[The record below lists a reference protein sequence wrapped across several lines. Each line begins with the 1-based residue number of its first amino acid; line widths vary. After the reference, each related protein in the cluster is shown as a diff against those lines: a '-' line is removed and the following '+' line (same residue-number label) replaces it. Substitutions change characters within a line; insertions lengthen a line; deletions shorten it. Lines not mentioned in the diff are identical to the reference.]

1 MRDAA
6 RGTALLTIA
15 LAVAGCG
22 GVKDGIERE
31 PVSGKIT
38 LDGKPLDDA
47 QITFAPEQ
55 GDDPSA
61 GAGAAIK
68 VGTYSLSRGEGPAVG
83 SHRVSIWARRPTG
96 KKIPSDDQPGT
107 SFDETRETLPDRYN
121 ARSSLKADIKKG
133 GPNQFDFDLTSK
145 KQ

>member
-6 RGTALLTIA
+6 RVTALLTIA
-15 LAVAGCG
+15 LAIAGCG
-22 GVKDGIERE
+22 GAKDSIERE
-31 PVSGKIT
+31 PVSGKVT

-47 QITFAPEQ
+47 QITFAPEE
-55 GDDPSA
+55 GDDPAA
-61 GAGAAIK
+61 GAGAPIR
-68 VGTYSLSRGEGPAVG
+68 GGSYNLSRSEGPAVG

-107 SFDETRETLPDRYN
+107 TFDEMREVIPDRYN
-121 ARSSLKADIKKG
+121 AQSSLKADIKKG
-133 GPNQFDFDLTSK
+133 ATNQFDFDLTSK